1 MYILDVFR
9 YSSFYFSHSAIFIN
23 KLKANKVQVF
33 KLDDEIL
40 TFKIYSHANLIFKHL
55 CQYVIIKT
63 TSAKYITLSTMK
75 DMARLLEGRGF
86 ARTHRSYI
94 VNMDKIHNIKGSNII
109 VHSDSNKMT
118 IPVGR
123 AFKKDFRQS
132 LAA

>member
-1 MYILDVFR
+1 MQT
-9 YSSFYFSHSAIFIN
+9 IN
-23 KLKANKVQVF
+23 TNTFANTATS
-33 KLDDEIL
+33 LGD
-40 TFKIYSHANLIFKHL
+40 SLIFRSNYQSVRIKTDDIL
-55 CQYVIIKT
+55 YIQALADYVIIKT

-75 DMARLLEGRGF
+75 DMAKLLEGRGF

-94 VNMDKIHNIKGSNII
+94 VNLDKIYNIKGSSII
-109 VHSDSNKMT
+109 VHTDSNKTT

>member
-1 MYILDVFR
+1 MQTLHSNTFANTATSLGDSLIFR
-9 YSSFYFSHSAIFIN
+9 SNYQLVRI
-23 KLKANKVQVF
+23 KT
-33 KLDDEIL
+33 DEIL
-40 TFKIYSHANLIFKHL
+40 YIQALAD
-55 CQYVIIKT
+55 YVIIKT
-63 TSAKYITLSTMK
+63 ASAKYITLSTMK

-94 VNMDKIHNIKGSNII
+94 VNLDKIHNIKGSNII

>member
-1 MYILDVFR
+1 MQTLYSNTFANTATSLGDSLIFR
-9 YSSFYFSHSAIFIN
+9 SNYQSVRI
-23 KLKANKVQVF
+23 KT
-33 KLDDEIL
+33 DEIL
-40 TFKIYSHANLIFKHL
+40 YIQALAD
-55 CQYVIIKT
+55 YVIIKT

>member
-1 MYILDVFR
+1 MQT
-9 YSSFYFSHSAIFIN
+9 IN
-23 KLKANKVQVF
+23 TN
-33 KLDDEIL
+33 
-40 TFKIYSHANLIFKHL
+40 TFADTATSLGDSLIFRSNYQSVRIKTDDIL
-55 CQYVIIKT
+55 YIQALGDYVIIKT

-75 DMARLLEGRGF
+75 DMAKLLEGRGF

-94 VNMDKIHNIKGSNII
+94 VNLDKIYNIKGSSII
-109 VHSDSNKMT
+109 VHTDSNKTT